1 MAPKK
6 SAKGTQLDL
15 FGKPVEG
22 RLSLLTDEEK
32 KEAAE
37 EEKQKAKEAKQAEQ
51 EAKKAA
57 KKAEQEDAKF
67 AKAFEKEA
75 AKADKAKAKGAPA
88 PKAARASALAASSSE
103 TSVAAAAPPAAA
115 PVSATPAL
123 PSGGD
128 ASASSAGGGPAPP
141 PAPPPPKAFTG
152 PPPAKAFTGPLTVLP
167 EQPLCTKCASYVDP
181 CGPGVRCTSKTTPSF
196 ICPVCCSKLT
206 GLNRL
211 CGHWPIEE
219 FKELSAA
226 EQESFFQ
233 SCGAGTAA
241 LKKAI
246 EQHII
251 RRQVHQ
257 RVNEVAGEF
266 LPLSVWQIRGFDPEI
281 IEKTCPKE
289 IHAQLG
295 PTYQVKIHST
305 GEKAIEEQ
313 VRQHMA
319 RVCSGKDRAS
329 PKPPIR
335 KAAAGEASIGATDK
349 GGDDKKESGKKRR
362 RSKSSS
368 SNSSNS
374 SNSSSSKSS
383 SSSSDPKKKKKKNK
397 KEDKKKKK
405 AKDAEKDK
413 KKAAKEAKKEK
424 ERAEKAK
431 KEKAEAAKRKARVHQ
446 DCSRYIAKLAPLIA
460 NLREDF
466 DHKAYPMVP
475 AQVST
480 KAQAIF
486 AELQTMHTAC
496 TERLAASNPDE
507 LAFVADTVNAKFKD
521 GTRWE
526 QLLSQI

>member
-37 EEKQKAKEAKQAEQ
+37 EEKQKAKEAKKAEQ

-67 AKAFEKEA
+67 AKELEKEA
-75 AKADKAKAKGAPA
+75 AKAEKAKAKGAAPA
-88 PKAARASALAASSSE
+88 PSAARASALAASSSE

-266 LPLSVWQIRGFDPEI
+266 LPLSVWQTRGFDPSI
-281 IEKTCPKE
+281 IEANCPME
-289 IHAQLG
+289 IHVQLG
-295 PTYQVKIHST
+295 KTYQVKIHST

-319 RVCSGKDRAS
+319 RVCSGKDRGS
-329 PKPPIR
+329 PKPPIH
-335 KAAAGEASIGATDK
+335 KAAAGEASTGATDK

-362 RSKSSS
+362 RSTSS
-368 SNSSNS
+368 SSNS

-496 TERLAASNPDE
+496 TDRLAASSPDE
-507 LAFVADTVNAKFKD
+507 LAFVADTVNTKFKD